1 MTPYVLFDDQKTGL
15 TRYFSAPEKIISA
28 KTLYEL
34 EAAFE
39 DIEACQKSGKYLA
52 GYLAY
57 ELGFALEPA
66 LNHFLKDFD
75 GPLLE
80 LGVFSSSPDHAPAEM
95 LYSADQPSFGLL
107 PTWTEEDYLS
117 RFGVVQDYL
126 KAGDVYQINLTF
138 PLMAQTDWPA
148 HKLYAAFRRAQP
160 GRYGG
165 IVNLSNDTIIS
176 FSPELFFEKSGQDM
190 RMRPMKGT
198 RPRLS
203 DATSDTA
210 LMEELREE
218 PKSQAENLMIV
229 DLLRNDL
236 SRLCEAGSVNV
247 PELFTLETYPTLH
260 QMTSQVE
267 GRLKNDLSWR
277 EIFSGLFP
285 CGSITGAPKIR
296 AMEIIH
302 ELEGKFRG
310 AYCGAMGYIEPNGN
324 ACFNV
329 AIRTIQL
336 SEGELRYDVGSGV
349 VLDSDGPDE
358 YRECLL
364 KADILKPSKT
374 GLFET
379 MRWDPDIGFV
389 RHEEHCARLLA
400 SARRQAVDLTESDLK
415 SFLRAEAKLFPQTPL
430 RIRLSLNTDCGLG
443 LTWTEFEPSN
453 TVLSVALSRYPLAPD
468 YQFTEQKVE
477 ARDFYDGERTRIKTQ
492 HDIDEV
498 LFLDQDGY
506 LCEGSFTSLFIKEG
520 DTLYTPAL
528 PGLLPGVLRA
538 SLIASGEAEESHISL
553 SRLLAADEIFVGN
566 SLRGLIPCKL
576 ISKERL

>member
-15 TRYFSAPEKIISA
+15 TRYFSMPEKIITA
-28 KTLYEL
+28 KTLDEL
-34 EAAFE
+34 DDAFE
-39 DIEACQKSGKYLA
+39 AIEACQKSGKYLA

-75 GPLLE
+75 SPLLE
-80 LGVFSSSPDHAPAEM
+80 LGVFSSPPNHAPAEM
-95 LYSADQPSFGLL
+95 LYSADQPSLDL
-107 PTWTEEDYLS
+107 HPTWTEEEYLS
-117 RFGVVQDYL
+117 RFETVQDYL

-138 PLMAQTDWPA
+138 PLTAKTDWPT

-165 IVNLSNDTIIS
+165 IINLSDDAIIS
-176 FSPELFFEKSGQDM
+176 FSPELFFEKSGQDI

-198 RPRLS
+198 RPRLL
-203 DATSDTA
+203 DKTSDTA

-277 EIFSGLFP
+277 EVFTGLFP

-302 ELEGKFRG
+302 ELEGQHRG
-310 AYCGAMGYIEPNGN
+310 TYCGAMGYIEPNGN

-336 SEGELRYDVGSGV
+336 SDGELRYDVGSGV
-349 VLDSDGPDE
+349 VLDSDDADE

-379 MRWDPDIGFV
+379 MRWEADTGFI
-389 RHEEHCARLLA
+389 RYEEHCARLLA
-400 SARRQAVDLTESDLK
+400 SAKRQVIDLTSSDLT
-415 SFLRAEAKLFPQTPL
+415 SFLKTKSRSFPKTPL
-430 RIRLSLNTDCGLG
+430 RVRLSLNLNGELDLI
-443 LTWTEFEPSN
+443 WKEFEN
-453 TVLSVALSRYPLAPD
+453 TDSVFKLALSRYPLKSD

-477 ARDFYDGERTRIKTQ
+477 ARNFYDGERARLKTL

-498 LFLDQDGY
+498 LFLDEEGY

-538 SLIASGEAEESHISL
+538 SLIASGEVLESHISL

-566 SLRGLIPCKL
+566 SLRGLMPCKL